1 MLNFADRKNLMV
13 KQANNR
19 RSNLRDLPA
28 YSAVEVAHY
37 LNLPRSTVRYWA
49 TGKDSSPALI
59 EVADIDP
66 LSFSFH
72 NLVEL
77 HVLAAIRRRHA
88 VPMPKVRRAID
99 YLRKDTRDEFDK
111 LHPLISKQLQTDGLD
126 LFIEQYG
133 RLVNVSSAGQLAM
146 RDIIEAALR
155 RIERDRHG
163 IPVKLYPFTRSNIN
177 NAPAMVVID
186 PALSAGR
193 PVIAGTGLATEVIAE
208 RYKAGETVAELAKD
222 YDRKKAEIE
231 EAIRCELK
239 IAA

>member
-1 MLNFADRKNLMV
+1 MV

-59 EVADIDP
+59 EVADTDP
-66 LSFSFH
+66 LAFSFH

-193 PVIAGTGLATEVIAE
+193 PVITGTGLATEVIAE